1 MAKRLKYNSDY
12 MSDKMDKHLEQI
24 EDHLSALYA
33 EAAKD
38 MQGKLTEFM
47 EGYEKQRASMEAK
60 VEAGKMTQEEY
71 SQWCNR
77 HIVQSDKYK
86 STIDSLT
93 TMAVNADVAAMAYV
107 DGNMPMVIAQ
117 SYNFT
122 EALGFEAAQKAGLS
136 QGTFQVYNARSVQK
150 IIKEN
155 PNLLKEVDI
164 DADEKWNRE
173 KMNREISQGIIQGES
188 IDKIADRLQRVTNM
202 DENAAM
208 RNARTM
214 MTAAENMGRA
224 EAADD
229 LKAQGIPMEEVWS
242 ATYDNRTRETHLEL
256 DGTVRDENGLFG
268 VGILHKPLRFP
279 ADPDGDP
286 EEIYNCRCRMSLQL
300 MGIDHSK
307 DQELYENFMKENFPD
322 SWKNLQENE
331 KISASMDTYAQKQEE
346 IAEKRSLADMLIPN
360 PEKVSLEDMKES
372 PNTIPEKPERP
383 KKDDFENYDDYLE
396 ARDQFRE
403 DLETWKNERDEY
415 IQNLKDNTVPM
426 SREEFDNWANSR
438 DIEIVEN
445 TDFQSLGSMDDVD
458 PYLLRIMT
466 DRCGELLDEFPQV
479 LEYRQKMFEDA
490 GMSGTYRFSIGYSK
504 DNSLMA
510 DGGIGFTFGGDAKD
524 FDFYAQLHYESVATG
539 HLVNGTGDLRAII
552 DHEFG
557 HNVQATIAT
566 FNGETESEIGRRF
579 AEKALHLDGQSEY
592 SYTNEN
598 ELFAEAFCAWKGGEN
613 TPYAKAMEDFLKEYK
628 MI

>member
-12 MSDKMDKHLEQI
+12 MSDKMDSYMEQI
-24 EDHLSALYA
+24 EDKLSALYA
-33 EAAKD
+33 DAAKE
-38 MQGKLTEFM
+38 MQDKLSDFM
-47 EGYEKQRASMEAK
+47 EGFEKQDANMQAQ
-60 VEAGKMTQEEY
+60 VEAGKITQEEY
-71 SQWCNR
+71 SQWRNR

-86 STIDSLT
+86 STIDSLS
-93 TMAVNADVAAMAYV
+93 TMAVNADVAAMAMV
-107 DGNMPMVIAQ
+107 NGAMPMVVAQ

-122 EALGFEAAQKAGLS
+122 ESLGFEAANKAGLT
-136 QGTFQVYNARSVQK
+136 QGTFQIYNERSVQK
-150 IIKEN
+150 LIKDN
-155 PNLLKEVDI
+155 PNLLKDVDM
-164 DADEKWNRE
+164 DADKKWNTE
-173 KMNREISQGIIQGES
+173 KMNREITQGIIQGEP
-188 IDKIADRLQRVTNM
+188 IEKVADRLQRVTDM
-202 DENAAM
+202 DRNAAV

-214 MTAAENMGRA
+214 MTGAENMGRA

-229 LKAQGIPMEEVWS
+229 LKKQGIPMDEVWS
-242 ATYDNRTRETHLEL
+242 ATYDNRTRESHLEL

-268 VGILHKPLRFP
+268 ADFLAHPLRYP
-279 ADPDGDP
+279 ADPLGDP
-286 EEIYNCRCRMSLQL
+286 EEIYNCRCRLSLQIV
-300 MGIDHSK
+300 GIDHSK
-307 DQELYENFMKENFPD
+307 DQELYENFMKENFPQTWETMQEKD
-322 SWKNLQENE
+322 SIKNAL
-331 KISASMDTYAQKQEE
+331 DTYSKKQEE
-346 IAEKRSLADMLIPN
+346 MPPRPIREMIPA
-360 PEKVSLEDMKES
+360 PEKVSLEDVKES
-372 PNTIPEKPERP
+372 PNMIPEKPERP
-383 KKDDFENYDDYLE
+383 KKDDFEDYDAYLE
-396 ARDQFRE
+396 ARDKFRE
-403 DLETWKNERDEY
+403 DLETWKNQRDEY
-415 IQNLKDNTVPM
+415 VQNLKENTVPM
-426 SREEFDNWANSR
+426 TREEFDNWANSR
-438 DIEIVEN
+438 GIEIVEN
-445 TDFQSLGSMDDVD
+445 TDFQSLGSIDEVD
-458 PYLLRIMT
+458 PHLLRIMT

-479 LEYRQKMFEDA
+479 LEYRQKMFEQA
-490 GMSGTYRFSIGYSK
+490 GMSGTYRFSVGYST

-592 SYTNEN
+592 SFTNEN